1 MESHISQVFF
11 ISNLQPHG
19 VKRQHLYVQSIGNLL
34 GLMMIVRHIFIKI
47 LIDFALP
54 IHVLKR
60 NQNYTSVSNIIFD
73 VYISELGLKD
83 MLKLIGKYTNML
95 NW

>member
-1 MESHISQVFF
+1 MESLISQVFF

-47 LIDFALP
+47 LIDF
-54 IHVLKR
+54 VL
-60 NQNYTSVSNIIFD
+60 N
-73 VYISELGLKD
+73 
-83 MLKLIGKYTNML
+83 
-95 NW
+95 

>member
-1 MESHISQVFF
+1 M
-11 ISNLQPHG
+11 
-19 VKRQHLYVQSIGNLL
+19 KRQHLYVQSIGSLL
-34 GLMMIVRHIFIKI
+34 SLMMIVRHIFIKI
-47 LIDFALP
+47 LIAFALP

>member
-19 VKRQHLYVQSIGNLL
+19 VKRQHLYVQSIGSLL
-34 GLMMIVRHIFIKI
+34 SLMMIVRHIFIKI

-83 MLKLIGKYTNML
+83 MLKLTGSVNIQTC
-95 NW
+95 